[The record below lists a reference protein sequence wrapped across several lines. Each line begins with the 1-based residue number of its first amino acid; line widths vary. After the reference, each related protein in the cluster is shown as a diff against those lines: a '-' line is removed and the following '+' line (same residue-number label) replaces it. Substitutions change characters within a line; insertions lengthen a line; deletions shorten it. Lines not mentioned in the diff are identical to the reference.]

1 VTSDNLDDG
10 LDAPPHTASR
20 AVVTAVVANNPHV
33 KYLDFDSHG
42 FSVLE
47 VTPAGVQM
55 DWFVLVDR
63 TDPRTAAVWSTSWRV
78 PAGSRKL
85 ERAAGRL
92 A

>member
-1 VTSDNLDDG
+1 MTGDSVGVELVCTSVTSDNLDDIVG
-10 LDAPPHTASR
+10 TPPRTASL
-20 AVVTAVVANNPHV
+20 AVETAVKANNPHV

-63 TDPRTAAVWSTSWRV
+63 TDPNSAAVWSTS
-78 PAGSRKL
+78 
-85 ERAAGRL
+85 
-92 A
+92 